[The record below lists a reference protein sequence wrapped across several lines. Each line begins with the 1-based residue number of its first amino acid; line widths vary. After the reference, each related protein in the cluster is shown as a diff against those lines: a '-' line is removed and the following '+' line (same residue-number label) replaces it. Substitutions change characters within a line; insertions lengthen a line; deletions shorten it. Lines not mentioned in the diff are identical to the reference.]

1 MGYIKYTV
9 GIIVCSQ
16 VILRDYVTLKFT
28 KMTNKPMLVLLNV
41 GFR

>member
-16 VILRDYVTLKFT
+16 VILRGYVTLKFR
-28 KMTNKPMLVLLNV
+28 KMTNKSMLVILNV